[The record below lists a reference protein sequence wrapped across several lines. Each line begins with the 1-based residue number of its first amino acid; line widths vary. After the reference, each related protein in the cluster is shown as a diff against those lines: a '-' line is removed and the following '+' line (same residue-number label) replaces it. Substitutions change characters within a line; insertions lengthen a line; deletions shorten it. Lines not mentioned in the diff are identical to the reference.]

1 LKAKIETC
9 INSNYDDDLLEIE
22 TFEIAQRLKREYFK
36 NETVHCFEYEIEN
49 INKSIEEFK
58 EFSKDL
64 LKQLKDN
71 GVKDYSLGFIEL
83 KDKISEWVKSED
95 GWEGTISFSDY
106 GRIAEVDLPKYTN
119 RSAGINFKVKKA
131 F

>member
-1 LKAKIETC
+1 MGKPKTI
-9 INSNYDDDLLEIE
+9 
-22 TFEIAQRLKREYFK
+22 KP
-36 NETVHCFEYEIEN
+36 
-49 INKSIEEFK
+49 K
-58 EFSKDL
+58 EDRVKEGIYL

-71 GVKDYSLGFIEL
+71 GVKEYSLGFIEL
-83 KDKISEWVKSED
+83 KTKISEWVSGED

>member
-1 LKAKIETC
+1 MGKVKTIKSKEDRVKEG
-9 INSNYDDDLLEIE
+9 IN
-22 TFEIAQRLKREYFK
+22 
-36 NETVHCFEYEIEN
+36 
-49 INKSIEEFK
+49 
-58 EFSKDL
+58 L
-64 LKQLKDN
+64 LKQLRDN

-83 KDKISEWVKSED
+83 KTKISEWVSGED
-95 GWEGTISFSDY
+95 GWEGDISFSDY

>member
-1 LKAKIETC
+1 MGKVKTIKPKE
-9 INSNYDDDLLEIE
+9 D
-22 TFEIAQRLKREYFK
+22 RLKEG
-36 NETVHCFEYEIEN
+36 
-49 INKSIEEFK
+49 IN
-58 EFSKDL
+58 L

-71 GVKDYSLGFIEL
+71 GVKEYSLGFIEL

>member
-1 LKAKIETC
+1 MGKVKSIKPKE
-9 INSNYDDDLLEIE
+9 D
-22 TFEIAQRLKREYFK
+22 RLKEG
-36 NETVHCFEYEIEN
+36 
-49 INKSIEEFK
+49 IN
-58 EFSKDL
+58 L

-71 GVKDYSLGFIEL
+71 GVKEYSLGFIEL